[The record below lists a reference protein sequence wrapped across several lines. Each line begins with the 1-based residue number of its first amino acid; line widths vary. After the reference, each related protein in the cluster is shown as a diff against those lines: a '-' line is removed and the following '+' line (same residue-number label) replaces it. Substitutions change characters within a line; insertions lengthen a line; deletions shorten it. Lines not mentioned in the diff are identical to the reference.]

1 MESLSSID
9 PEANKEA
16 RDDENEPAG
25 LNCLREHMAYHHR
38 REDRGDDESA
48 NRPANSAS
56 A

>member
-1 MESLSSID
+1 MESLSSTD
-9 PEANKEA
+9 PKANEEA

-25 LNCLREHMAYHHR
+25 LNCLRRHMAYRHR
-38 REDRGDDESA
+38 REWGDDESA